1 MFGLEEFFPSL
12 SNKGETSMIHASKLF
27 PQALKEAFEQG
38 ERARKA
44 REKRER
50 KASDRG
56 TIRVERKEKRARAKQ
71 LTLNLK

>member
-1 MFGLEEFFPSL
+1 
-12 SNKGETSMIHASKLF
+12 MIHASKLF

-50 KASDRG
+50 KAGDRG
-56 TIRVERKEKRARAKQ
+56 TIRVTRKERPRAKQ
-71 LTLNLK
+71 LTFNL

>member
-1 MFGLEEFFPSL
+1 
-12 SNKGETSMIHASKLF
+12 MIHASKLF

-50 KASDRG
+50 KARDRG
-56 TIRVERKEKRARAKQ
+56 PISAKRKEKRARAKQ
-71 LTLNLK
+71 LTFNLK

>member
-1 MFGLEEFFPSL
+1 
-12 SNKGETSMIHASKLF
+12 MIHASKLF
-27 PQALKEAFEQG
+27 PQALKEAFEEG

-56 TIRVERKEKRARAKQ
+56 TIKRNKRKERAHVNLTEREKVQ
-71 LTLNLK
+71 LTFNL